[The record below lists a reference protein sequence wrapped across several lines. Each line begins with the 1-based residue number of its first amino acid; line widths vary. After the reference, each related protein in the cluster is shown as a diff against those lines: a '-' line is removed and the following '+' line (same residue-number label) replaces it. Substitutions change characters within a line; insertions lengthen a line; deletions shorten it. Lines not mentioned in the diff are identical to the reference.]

1 MANIIIL
8 GAGVMGSAFSFPC
21 IDNGHNVSLIGSPL
35 ENNIIDKLN
44 RKNKFHKALG
54 LSLSKKLKI
63 FKVDKLTE
71 KLKLKNDLIVVAVN
85 SKGIEWAAK
94 QIAKSHNGKTPIL
107 ILTKG
112 LSVID
117 NSITTMSDNFKENMN
132 NIFKFKNLS
141 ITSVAGPCLAKD
153 LAKKAKTF
161 VVFANL
167 KIKVA
172 RKIKKLIE
180 TSYYN
185 IECSKYQYAVEHCA
199 AIKNF
204 YSMIIGSAKDLN
216 TSSILFHKSVIEMA
230 KFVQAWEGY
239 KETAYGLAG
248 MALPI
253 LWHDKEGEHIIKAGT
268 PLAQMFLV
276 PKEVKQMKHTNTNT
290 NEDNEARKQM
300 NLTGLNMRVKFKQ
313 DYPMARKFWQ
323 KYWKKIGWYKKDT
336 KVSTKENLLDD

>member
-85 SKGIEWAAK
+85 SKGIQWAAK

-117 NSITTMSDNFKENMN
+117 NSITTMSDNFKANMN

-216 TSSILFHKSVIEMA
+216 TASILFHKSVLEMA
-230 KFVQAWEGY
+230 KFVQVWEGY
-239 KETAYGLAG
+239 EETAYGLAG
-248 MALPI
+248 MADLHVSSAGGRNSKMGKYLGEGYVYTKAKSKFMPNETIEGAELAFELAPKILNKFAKKRLPLMYSLVDSI
-253 LWHDKEGEHIIKAGT
+253 YRNKKLKIK
-268 PLAQMFLV
+268 
-276 PKEVKQMKHTNTNT
+276 
-290 NEDNEARKQM
+290 
-300 NLTGLNMRVKFKQ
+300 
-313 DYPMARKFWQ
+313 W
-323 KYWKKIGWYKKDT
+323 
-336 KVSTKENLLDD
+336 